1 MLPGRVSADPG
12 TIFCESIVESG
23 KPSCL
28 LSVVRGKAKKRDTTA
43 PPPIFSYFI
52 SHTSKHYSGKK
63 KMFCISS
70 FRAAKV
76 VMVLN

>member
-43 PPPIFSYFI
+43 PPPFFSYFI
-52 SHTSKHYSGKK
+52 SHTSKHYSAKK
-63 KMFCISS
+63 CFVFCLLELQRLLW
-70 FRAAKV
+70 F
-76 VMVLN
+76 